1 MPYRKRDIAP
11 GLGEGKRLPVGP
23 ETPVFCRA
31 REYRAGTIIALHHH
45 PDRHQLVYAETG
57 VLVVQAGTGRWVVPS
72 TRAIWIPAGTGHK
85 VSCIGAVGMRSLYI
99 LPGAIAQPPASASTV
114 SVTPLL
120 AALIHAAMDVPTPY
134 RAQSRDGRLMQL
146 ILDELQMLPVLPL
159 HLPQPADPRLQA
171 IGRQLESMPDDPSTL
186 QDWAGRLGV
195 DVKTIQRLCARELGM
210 TFGQW
215 RQQARLLRALEQLA
229 HGEKVIDVALAL
241 GYASPSAF
249 TAMFKKR
256 FGQLPS
262 QFFH

>member
-1 MPYRKRDIAP
+1 
-11 GLGEGKRLPVGP
+11 
-23 ETPVFCRA
+23 
-31 REYRAGTIIALHHH
+31 
-45 PDRHQLVYAETG
+45 
-57 VLVVQAGTGRWVVPS
+57 
-72 TRAIWIPAGTGHK
+72 
-85 VSCIGAVGMRSLYI
+85 MRSLYI
-99 LPGAIAQPPASASTV
+99 LPQAIAQPPASASTV

-120 AALIHAAMDVPTPY
+120 AALIHAAMDVVAPY
-134 RAQSRDGRLMQL
+134 QADSRDGRLMQL
-146 ILDELQMLPVLPL
+146 ILDELQLLPVLPL
-159 HLPQPADPRLQA
+159 HLPQPTDPRLQV
-171 IGRQLESMPDDPSTL
+171 IGQQLESTPDDPSTL
-186 QDWAGRLGV
+186 QDWARRLGV